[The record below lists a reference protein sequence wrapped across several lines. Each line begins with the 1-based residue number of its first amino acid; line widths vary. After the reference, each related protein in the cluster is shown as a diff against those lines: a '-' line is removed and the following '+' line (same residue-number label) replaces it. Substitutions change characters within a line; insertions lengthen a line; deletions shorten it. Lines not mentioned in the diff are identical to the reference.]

1 MNRIEFMTELAALLQ
16 DVPEEE
22 RRDAMQFYNDY
33 FDDAGEGKE
42 GEVISELESPKKVAE
57 KIKAD
62 LLGQQAERVY
72 TETGCQDDSAG
83 GRNMPLRKDSDAE
96 NYNYQNS
103 GGSQRGSRSAYGTAG
118 SNYEYQDYQ
127 YDGNTD
133 KEKGQKP
140 WTSNILKVILIIAII
155 LVGAPIIIPCALAI
169 VLVAIACVVALFA
182 FFFAIVIGFAAI
194 AIIGAVLVCAG
205 LLALIPEI
213 AVGLA
218 LIGTGLILGVI
229 GAIGTVAG
237 VKMCIVIIPGICRGI
252 VWVCRRPFHRKAVA

>member
-33 FDDAGEGKE
+33 FDDAGEDKE
-42 GEVISELESPKKVAE
+42 GEVISELESPKKVAQ

-72 TETGCQDDSAG
+72 TETGCQDSRTDEK
-83 GRNMPLRKDSDAE
+83 NMPARREKAAK
-96 NYNYQNS
+96 NQ
-103 GGSQRGSRSAYGTAG
+103 
-118 SNYEYQDYQ
+118 EYQYGGDM
-127 YDGNTD
+127 DNE
-133 KEKGQKP
+133 EKQKP
-140 WTSNILKVILIIAII
+140 WSNNILKVILIIAII
-155 LVGAPIIIPCALAI
+155 LVGAPIIIPCAVAI
-169 VLVAIACVVALFA
+169 VLVVLACVVSLFA

-194 AIIGAVLVCAG
+194 AIAGVVLVCAG
-205 LLALIPEI
+205 IFTVIPEV

-237 VKMCIVIIPGICRGI
+237 VKLCIVVIPGICRGI
-252 VWVCRRPFHRKAVA
+252 VWIFSRPFHRRAVA

>member
-33 FDDAGEGKE
+33 FDDAGEDKE
-42 GEVISELESPKKVAE
+42 SEVISELESPKKVAE

-62 LLGQQAERVY
+62 LLGQQAEREY
-72 TETGCQDDSAG
+72 TETGCRDGSTD
-83 GRNMPLRKDSDAE
+83 GRSMPVKKAMA
-96 NYNYQNS
+96 S
-103 GGSQRGSRSAYGTAG
+103 GGCDYESSDNGQSSFRGACGTDSGNYG
-118 SNYEYQDYQ
+118 YQEYR
-127 YDGNTD
+127 YDGETQD
-133 KEKGQKP
+133 KEEQKP
-140 WTSNILKVILIIAII
+140 WSSNILKVILIIAII

-169 VLVAIACVVALFA
+169 VLVAVACIVSLFV

-194 AIIGAVLVCAG
+194 AIVGVVLVCAG
-205 LLALIPEI
+205 LMALIPEI

-237 VKMCIVIIPGICRGI
+237 VKLCIVIIPGICRGV
-252 VWVCRRPFHRKAVA
+252 VWIFSRPFHRKAVA

>member
-42 GEVISELESPKKVAE
+42 SEVISELESPKKVAE

-62 LLGQQAERVY
+62 LLGQQAEREY
-72 TETGCQDDSAG
+72 TETGYQDG
-83 GRNMPLRKDSDAE
+83 GNDERNMPAKKDPDTG
-96 NYNYQNS
+96 NYRYQNS
-103 GGSQRGSRSAYGTAG
+103 GNGYQ
-118 SNYEYQDYQ
+118 EYR
-127 YDGNTD
+127 YDGETQDTN
-133 KEKGQKP
+133 EQRP
-140 WTSNILKVILIIAII
+140 WSSNILKVILIIAIV

-169 VLVAIACVVALFA
+169 VLVAIACIVALFA
-182 FFFAIVIGFAAI
+182 FFFAIVIGFAAV
-194 AIIGAVLVCAG
+194 AIIGVVLVCAG
-205 LLALIPEI
+205 LLAIVPEI

-237 VKMCIVIIPGICRGI
+237 VKLCIVVIPGICRGI
-252 VWVCRRPFHRKAVA
+252 VWIFGRPFHRKAVA